1 MFYKLVLLKTNV
13 VYFYRLD
20 MESTKKSQVF
30 RKCFNIFSKT
40 LILIENCDV
49 ITPWNYSSYI

>member
-13 VYFYRLD
+13 VYIYRLD
-20 MESTKKSQVF
+20 MKSTKKYKVF
-30 RKCFNIFSKT
+30 CKFNIFSKT